1 MRDDERSARRRER
14 LQARI
19 IVGATIGGVL
29 LVVSILI
36 ALVVRSAN

>member
-1 MRDDERSARRRER
+1 MHDDERSARRRER

-29 LVVSILI
+29 VVVAILF
-36 ALVVRSAN
+36 ALLVRSSS